1 MSSVTQSFAC
11 GLFDGDVQGS
21 RLGKAVYRELGEGR
35 WVITVTANG
44 SLDLV
49 SAPEGESFELVSAPP
64 VRDYEQIQ
72 QEAAHEID
80 AIGPGDVVRRVFFG
94 KPQPEQ
100 QTGE

>member
-1 MSSVTQSFAC
+1 MVIDEQLA
-11 GLFDGDVQGS
+11 DIDWDVQGS

-94 KPQPEQ
+94 VPTTLA
-100 QTGE
+100 TGSLIIS